1 MNKKVPEDDYVLEE
15 QVGHLLRRAHQRA
28 SAIFAGLIGKDGLT
42 PVQYAAL
49 VKIRDLGNVTQ
60 NHLGRLIATDPA
72 TINGVVSRLEERS
85 LIARQQDPENRRR
98 VLWRLTAEGTA
109 LVDRVIPVGERIS
122 RETLSPLSE
131 EERAIFLEF
140 LHRLK

>member
-28 SAIFAGLIGKDGLT
+28 SAIFTGLIGKDGLT

-109 LVDRVIPVGERIS
+109 LVDRVVPVGERIS

>member
-28 SAIFAGLIGKDGLT
+28 SAIFTDLIGKDGLT

-98 VLWRLTAEGTA
+98 VLWRLTPEGTT

-131 EERAIFLEF
+131 EERAVFLEF